1 MSTANGRGVG
11 LHILSA
17 ETAHHCGAFFETIF
31 VVNSGR
37 ENEIVGVF
45 CEWLIQQ
52 GWAVQTQVAWVDV
65 VAQRGEERLV
75 GEAKGVTTS
84 PGLDVDTMYGQLLRR
99 MTDEPGTRYAV
110 IVPEKVIPAASRVSE
125 SIRRRLNIDMY
136 GVDVDDVV
144 RRH

>member
-1 MSTANGRGVG
+1 M
-11 LHILSA
+11 
-17 ETAHHCGAFFETIF
+17 
-31 VVNSGR
+31 NSGR
-37 ENEIVGVF
+37 EAEIVDVF
-45 CEWLIQQ
+45 CNWLIEQ
-52 GWAVQTQVAWVDV
+52 GWEVQTQVAWVDV
-65 VAQRGEERLV
+65 VARRGEERLV

-125 SIRRRLNIDMY
+125 SVRRRLDIDMY